1 MSSGGRHEN
10 MRMRISTGQRS
21 IGPRLF
27 TCKQERSNWDGGLS
41 RRRERGGGGD
51 INDEEAI
58 LAIELGVLLRGEI
71 RGDLNRSEAT
81 FYIFLPLFNINRA
94 K

>member
-10 MRMRISTGQRS
+10 MRMRISTGHRS

-41 RRRERGGGGD
+41 RRRERDGGGD

-58 LAIELGVLLRGEI
+58 LAIELSGAAAGE
-71 RGDLNRSEAT
+71 R
-81 FYIFLPLFNINRA
+81 
-94 K
+94 